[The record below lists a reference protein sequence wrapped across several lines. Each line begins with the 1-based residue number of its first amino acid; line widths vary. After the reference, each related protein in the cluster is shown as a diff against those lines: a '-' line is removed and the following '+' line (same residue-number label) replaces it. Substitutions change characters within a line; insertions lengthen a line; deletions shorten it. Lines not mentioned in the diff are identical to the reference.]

1 MTETGAERTGGSTRD
16 RLLLAAGELLH
27 ESTNREVSTR
37 AICERAGV
45 QAPTL
50 YHHFGSKHG
59 LLDAVVDH
67 GFTQYMRDAARG
79 GDTGDTDDPVAAI
92 RAGWDNHVRYG
103 LAHPSFYVLGYGEIE
118 PGEPRSVSAT
128 ATRMLLDLLNQV
140 AREGRLRVAPDVA
153 AHQLVA
159 ANVGVTLSLIATP
172 GDPDLSW
179 SAQLRDTIIDSVT
192 DAATDDAPAARPAGS
207 ALSTVAVGF
216 LAALDEDS
224 GGLTDGE
231 TTLLREWLHRMAR

>member
-1 MTETGAERTGGSTRD
+1 MTDTGAERKGSSTRD
-16 RLLLAAGELLH
+16 RLLLAAGQLLH

-50 YHHFGSKHG
+50 YHYFGSKQG
-59 LLDAVVDH
+59 LLDAVVNH

-79 GDTGDTDDPVAAI
+79 RDTDDPIAAI

-103 LAHPSFYVLGYGEIE
+103 LAHPSFYVLVYGEIQ
-118 PGEPRSVSAT
+118 PGEPCSVSAS
-128 ATRMLLDLLNQV
+128 AMRMLLDLLNKI

-153 AHQLVA
+153 ARQLVA

-172 GDPDLSW
+172 GDPDFDW
-179 SAQLRDTIIDSVT
+179 SAQLRDTIIDSVI
-192 DAATDDAPAARPAGS
+192 DDAPAARPAGS

-216 LAALDEDS
+216 LAALDQDT